1 MKPWRLTSH
10 ARNSLVD
17 IALWTLDRFGPAQ
30 AEIYERELLERCEAV
45 AEGRAVRSGPR
56 KTVRLQRNPPNHR
69 ITPCRVSPIGCD
81 KLLTESAWF
90 RKRKHEY
97 RKTDNRS
104 RCAGRELAGAGCNER
119 PGRAN
124 RRRGQG

>member
-45 AEGRAVRSGPR
+45 AEGRAQSQDCGLLLGERLSIPLRFVRAGEHFAVFQDRPDEILFIDFLHARSNLPA
-56 KTVRLQRNPPNHR
+56 R
-69 ITPCRVSPIGCD
+69 IAALNALS
-81 KLLTESAWF
+81 K
-90 RKRKHEY
+90 
-97 RKTDNRS
+97 
-104 RCAGRELAGAGCNER
+104 
-119 PGRAN
+119 
-124 RRRGQG
+124 